1 MDYRQAQDYVL
12 GFTDYEKTPGVIYTA
27 ANYDLRRMEEL
38 LQLLGSPHSK
48 PRTVHIAGTKGKGST
63 AAMIASSLTT
73 SGHRCGLYTSPHLH
87 TIRERIRVDGTMI
100 SEEEFASLVT
110 ETKPAV
116 EAVNQRGRFG
126 ELTTFEVMTAVGFA
140 HFAGKEAEFQVIEV
154 GLGGRLDATNVVIPE
169 VSVLTSISLDHTQV
183 LGNTVAE
190 IAREKAGIIKQG
202 RPVVSAPQVPEA
214 AEVIAGVCQAK
225 GAPLIKVGRDVTWQ
239 RLAKKPDYQ
248 TVLVKGRNGSYELT
262 TTLLGEHQLEN
273 VALAVAALE
282 AMGFPSAR
290 MSAEDMAHGFSQV
303 SWPGRL
309 EVLGRRPLVVA
320 DGAHNVY
327 SMRLLVRAL
336 RAYFHFRNCIVVFG
350 ASGDKDIGGMAR
362 EMAVLDCPIIATQS
376 SHPRAAPL
384 NAVVRAFA
392 GASVG
397 VETRH
402 NLPAA
407 MSRARELAAED
418 DLICVT
424 GSLFVVAEAREHAGR
439 AS

>member
-38 LQLLGSPHSK
+38 LQLLGSPHNK
-48 PRTVHIAGTKGKGST
+48 PRTVHIARTKGKGST

-87 TIRERIRVDGTMI
+87 TIRERIRVDGTMV
-100 SEEEFASLVT
+100 SEDEFASLVV

-116 EAVNQRGRFG
+116 EAVNRRGRFG

-140 HFAGKEAEFQVIEV
+140 HFARKEAEFQVIEV

-183 LGNTVAE
+183 LGDTMAA
-190 IAREKAGIIKQG
+190 IAAEKAGIIKPG
-202 RPVVSAPQVPEA
+202 RPVVSAPQA
-214 AEVIAGVCQAK
+214 AHAAAVIAGVCRAK
-225 GAPLIKVGRDVTWQ
+225 GATLVQLGRDITWQ
-239 RLAKKPDYQ
+239 RLAKKPDCQ
-248 TVLVKGRNGSYELT
+248 TVLVKGRNGSYEIT
-262 TTLLGEHQLEN
+262 TPLLGEHQLEN
-273 VALAVAALE
+273 AALAVAALE
-282 AMGFPSAR
+282 ALGFPGAG
-290 MSAEDMAHGFSQV
+290 MSAEDMARGFSQV

-320 DGAHNVY
+320 DGAHNAY
-327 SMRLLVRAL
+327 SMRLLVCAL
-336 RAYFHFRNCIVVFG
+336 REYFHFRNCVVVFG

-362 EMAVLDCPIIATQS
+362 ELAVLDCPIIVTRS

-384 NAVVRAFA
+384 DVVAGAFA
-392 GASVG
+392 GAGAVA
-397 VETRH
+397 ETTSD
-402 NLPAA
+402 LSAA

-424 GSLFVVAEAREHAGR
+424 GSLFVVAEGREHAGR